1 MRRIYTLLVI
11 LAVLTGCVATRS
23 HGWHPQSEG
32 EMRQVIGETVLMA
45 MDSYQDYLRAIAK
58 LDIQDSLK
66 GQDDADKPTH

>member
-1 MRRIYTLLVI
+1 
-11 LAVLTGCVATRS
+11 
-23 HGWHPQSEG
+23 
-32 EMRQVIGETVLMA
+32 MRQVIGETVLMA